1 MYPARVPSGEGR
13 TGDRVVGET
22 GTCDSCGLEVDD
34 LAAVRRVYLDAD
46 ESGELRVAD
55 TVAEIER
62 WCGPCRSHYPHVED
76 EAQTRDGGDP

>member
-1 MYPARVPSGEGR
+1 MYPAPVPNDQGQADGP
-13 TGDRVVGET
+13 GAAGV
-22 GTCDSCGLEVDD
+22 GTCDSCGLEVED
-34 LAAVRRVYLDAD
+34 LASVHRVYLDAD

-76 EAQTRDGGDP
+76 EPHTNDEG

>member
-1 MYPARVPSGEGR
+1 MATGERESGHSEAPR
-13 TGDRVVGET
+13 H
-22 GTCDSCGLEVDD
+22 GTCDSCGLDTED

-55 TVAEIER
+55 TAEEIER

-76 EAQTRDGGDP
+76 EPAGHDEG